1 MTVLPPSSSTA
12 SVSAASSSAA
22 SASAASASIAP
33 ASDATLKRAAT
44 LLRAG
49 ELVAFPTE
57 TVYGLGADAGNPA
70 AVAKIFAA
78 KGRPADHP
86 VIVHVAAAKDFAFWA
101 HDIPEVAQKLIARF
115 CPGPLTLILP
125 RATHVSDTITGG
137 QDSIGIRMPS
147 HPVARRLLQA
157 FAAQGGRGIAAPSAN
172 CFGHVSPTT
181 AQHVADDLQDRVALI
196 VDGGSC
202 EHGIESTIIALTGD
216 APLLLR
222 PGSLPLA
229 ALEATLG
236 APLQR
241 LDRTHASAAPRASG
255 TLASHYA
262 PRTSAEL
269 VAAEALTVVS
279 RRYQQEGK
287 RVAALLRTVPALEHA
302 THTFVAPINVSGY
315 AHALYAALRA
325 LDAHGDDVLLI
336 EDVPASI
343 EWLAVHDRLLR
354 ATTKTN

>member
-1 MTVLPPSSSTA
+1 MTVSSTESSLPPCI
-12 SVSAASSSAA
+12 A
-22 SASAASASIAP
+22 SASDAA
-33 ASDATLKRAAT
+33 LKRAAA
-44 LLRAG
+44 LLCAG

-57 TVYGLGADAGNPA
+57 TVYGLGADASNPA

-78 KGRPADHP
+78 KNRPADHP
-86 VIVHVAAAKDFAFWA
+86 VIVHVASAEDAAFWVR
-101 HDIPEVAQKLIARF
+101 DIPDVAKKLIARF

-125 RATHVSDTITGG
+125 RAAHASDIVTGG

-181 AQHVADDLQDRVALI
+181 AQHVADDLRDRVALI

-222 PGSLPLA
+222 PGSLPLT

-241 LDRTHASAAPRASG
+241 LDRTHTAAAPRASG

-262 PRTSAEL
+262 PRTPAEL
-269 VAAEALTVVS
+269 VAAEALDAVS
-279 RRYQQEGK
+279 RRHHQEGK
-287 RVAALLRTVPALEHA
+287 RIAALLRTAPAPEHA
-302 THTFVAPINVSGY
+302 AHTLVAPISVSGY
-315 AHALYAALRA
+315 AHALYAALRT

-336 EDVPASI
+336 EDVPTTI
-343 EWLAVHDRLLR
+343 EWLAVRDRLLR
-354 ATTKTN
+354 ATAVIRD

>member
-1 MTVLPPSSSTA
+1 MIVLPPSSSA
-12 SVSAASSSAA
+12 
-22 SASAASASIAP
+22 ASAASASIAP
-33 ASDATLKRAAT
+33 ASDATLKRAAA

-57 TVYGLGADAGNPA
+57 TVYGLGADANNPI

-86 VIVHVAAAKDFAFWA
+86 VIVHVASAEDAAFWA
-101 HDIPEVAQKLIARF
+101 RDIPDLAQKLFARF

-125 RATHVSDTITGG
+125 RAAHVSDAITGG

-157 FAAQGGRGIAAPSAN
+157 FAAQGGRGLAAPSAN
-172 CFGHVSPTT
+172 RFGHVSPTT

-202 EHGIESTIIALTGD
+202 EHGIESTIISLTGD

-222 PGSLPLA
+222 PGSLPLT

-241 LDRTHASAAPRASG
+241 LDRNAIAAPRASG

-262 PRTSAEL
+262 PRTPAEL
-269 VAAEALTVVS
+269 IAAEALEAVS
-279 RRYQQEGK
+279 RRYHQEGK

-302 THTFVAPINVSGY
+302 AHTTVAPVSLSGY

-336 EDVPASI
+336 EDVPTST
-343 EWLAVHDRLLR
+343 EWLAVRDRLLR
-354 ATTKTN
+354 ATT

>member
-1 MTVLPPSSSTA
+1 MTVSPSSS
-12 SVSAASSSAA
+12 
-22 SASAASASIAP
+22 SIAL
-33 ASDATLKRAAT
+33 ASDATLKHAAA
-44 LLRAG
+44 LLCAG

-57 TVYGLGADAGNPA
+57 TVYGLGADAGNPT

-86 VIVHVAAAKDFAFWA
+86 VIVHVAAAEDFAFWA
-101 HDIPEVAQKLIARF
+101 HDIPEPAQKLIARF

-125 RATHVSDTITGG
+125 RAAHVSDTITGG

-157 FAAQGGRGIAAPSAN
+157 FTAQGGRGIAAPSAN

-181 AQHVADDLQDRVALI
+181 AQHVADDLQNRVALI

-202 EHGIESTIIALTGD
+202 EHGIESTIIAFTGD
-216 APLLLR
+216 TPLLLR

-229 ALEATLG
+229 TLEATLG
-236 APLQR
+236 ISLQR
-241 LDRTHASAAPRASG
+241 LDCTKTAAAPRASG

-262 PRTSAEL
+262 PRTPAEL
-269 VAAEALTVVS
+269 VAAEALDAICC
-279 RRYQQEGK
+279 RYHQEGK
-287 RVAALLRTVPALEHA
+287 SVAALLRTAPALEHA
-302 THTFVAPINVSGY
+302 AHTIVAPVSISGY
-315 AHALYAALRA
+315 ARALYAALRT
-325 LDAHGDDVLLI
+325 LDTHGDDVLLI
-336 EDVPASI
+336 EDVPTTT
-343 EWLAVHDRLLR
+343 EWLAVRDRLLR